1 MMRAVVLRETGPPNV
16 LKLEDVPVPEI
27 GPTELLVRVGAVG
40 VAYHDIVQR
49 NGTMRRFTKL
59 PIVLGYEIAGTV
71 ERTGAL
77 VRTLKPGDRIATKAF
92 RSCGLCRLCRN
103 GMETACL
110 EREHIHGGYAEFAAL
125 PEEVCVKIPHDLT
138 LSTASM
144 LGAAT
149 GVALNA
155 VRDVGRVRIGER
167 VLVTGA
173 SGGVGLAAVELATR
187 AGAAVIALTRSE
199 AKRPSL
205 LAAGAAHALVAA
217 EGADFSADV
226 RAITTDWGV
235 DVVIDTVGSRVFAP
249 AFKAL
254 ALGGRYVMVG
264 QLFREEISINPAL
277 IFFKRAQILGV
288 GSVRRDQLED
298 VVALVAAGR
307 LHPKVAQVFPLEA
320 AAEAHTLV
328 ESGQTV
334 GRVVLQP

>member
-1 MMRAVVLRETGPPNV
+1 MMRAIMLRETGPPDV
-16 LKLEDVPVPEI
+16 LKLEEVPVPEI
-27 GPTELLVRVGAVG
+27 GPAEVLVRVGAVG

-71 ERTGAL
+71 ESVGAL
-77 VRTLKPGDRIATKAF
+77 VRTLAPGDRIATKAF
-92 RSCGLCRLCRN
+92 RSCGQCRLCRN

-125 PEEVCVKIPHDLT
+125 PEEVCVKLPAEMPM
-138 LSTASM
+138 STACM

-173 SGGVGLAAVELATR
+173 SGGVGLAAVELAR
-187 AGAAVIALTRSE
+187 AAGAVPLALTRSE
-199 AKRPSL
+199 AKRTAL
-205 LAAGAAHALVAA
+205 LAAGAAHVIIAP
-217 EGADFSADV
+217 EGADFSAEV
-226 RAITTDWGV
+226 RSLTADHGIDA
-235 DVVIDTVGSRVFAP
+235 VIDTVGSRVFQA
-249 AFKAL
+249 AFKTL
-254 ALGGRYVMVG
+254 AAGGRYVMVG
-264 QLFREEISINPAL
+264 QLFREEIAINPAL

-298 VVALVAAGR
+298 AVALVAAGR
-307 LHPKVAQVFPLEA
+307 LHPKIARVFPLEA
-320 AAEAHTLV
+320 AVEAHALV
-328 ESGQTV
+328 ERGEAI

>member
-1 MMRAVVLRETGPPNV
+1 MRAVLMRETGPPGV
-16 LKLEDVPVPEI
+16 LKVEDVPIPEI
-27 GPTELLVRVGAVG
+27 SPSEVLVKVEAVG

-49 NGTMRRFTKL
+49 NGTMRRFTHL
-59 PIVLGYEIAGTV
+59 PIVLGYEIAGRV
-71 ERTGAL
+71 EKTGAL
-77 VRTLKPGDRIATKAF
+77 VSTLKAGDRIATKAF

-110 EREHIHGGYAEFAAL
+110 DREHIRGGYAEFASL
-125 PEEVCVKIPHDLT
+125 PEEVCVKVPEDITPAV
-138 LSTASM
+138 ASM

-155 VRDVGRVRIGER
+155 VRDVGKVRLGEK

-173 SGGVGLAAVELATR
+173 SGGVGLAAVELAR
-187 AGAAVIALTRSE
+187 LAGATVIGVTRSE
-199 AKRPSL
+199 TKRTAL
-205 LAAGAAHALVAA
+205 IEAGATHAIVAA
-217 EGADFSADV
+217 EGADFAADV
-226 RAITTDWGV
+226 RSLTADWGA
-235 DVVIDTVGSRVFAP
+235 DVVIDTVGSRVFAS

-264 QLFREEISINPAL
+264 QLYREEISINPAL

-298 VVALVAAGR
+298 AVRLVADGR
-307 LHPKVAQVFPLEA
+307 IHPKIAQVLPLEA
-320 AAEAHTLV
+320 AAEAHALV
-328 ESGQTV
+328 EAGQAV